1 MKEMA
6 RAWRISPKGLYDII
20 NRQRETGSAAALR
33 RTGPAHLL
41 GDADATVL
49 AGLSEELDG
58 EYT

>member
-20 NRQRETGSAAALR
+20 NRQRETGSAATLPR
-33 RTGPAHLL
+33 SGRPSVLT
-41 GDADATVL
+41 DADATVL